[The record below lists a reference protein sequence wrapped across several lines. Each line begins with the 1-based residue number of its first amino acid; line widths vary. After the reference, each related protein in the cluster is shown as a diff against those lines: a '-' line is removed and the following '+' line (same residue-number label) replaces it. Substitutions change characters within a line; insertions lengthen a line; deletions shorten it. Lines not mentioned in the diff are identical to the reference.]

1 MTKEEVIKTIKDFIS
16 NPHIKYKF
24 KEAIETVLNIIKNDE
39 ERIEY
44 LQRSCERKE
53 QSLIEERQE
62 NTELVEEIEKKDKMI
77 DLMTESIEL
86 QQYANID
93 TTNLD
98 SICSEFKCSKKCNLV
113 KEECI
118 KQYFAGL
125 AEKERI

>member
-1 MTKEEVIKTIKDFIS
+1 MTK
-16 NPHIKYKF
+16 
-24 KEAIETVLNIIKNDE
+24 
-39 ERIEY
+39 
-44 LQRSCERKE
+44 
-53 QSLIEERQE
+53 
-62 NTELVEEIEKKDKMI
+62 
-77 DLMTESIEL
+77 SIEL